1 MNAEKVSMGK
11 DILKPSLVKERKI
24 TELQITDA
32 RSVEEVTFP
41 GKDGKKDSTKID
53 CKVSYKNQGE
63 EDPTWWRINSP
74 SRNSLIDA
82 WGKNT
87 DDWVM
92 KSIPITLN
100 GSGDME
106 HILVDSMRIE

>member
-11 DILKPSLVKERKI
+11 DILKASFVKERKI
-24 TELQITDA
+24 TELQIVDA
-32 RSVEEVTFP
+32 RSVEEVVFP
-41 GKDGKKDSTKID
+41 GKDGKKDSKKID
-53 CKVSYKNQGE
+53 CLVSYKGQ
-63 EDPTWWRINSP
+63 EDNDPKWWRINSP

-82 WGKNT
+82 WGSNT

-92 KSIPITLN
+92 KPIPITLN
-100 GSGDME
+100 GSGEME